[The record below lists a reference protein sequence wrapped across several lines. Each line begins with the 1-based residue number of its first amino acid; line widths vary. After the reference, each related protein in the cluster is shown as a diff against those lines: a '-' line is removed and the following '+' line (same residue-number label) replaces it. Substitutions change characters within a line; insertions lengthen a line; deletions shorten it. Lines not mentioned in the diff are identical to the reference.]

1 MRRDFFETLRLFC
14 VLGALLI
21 IGLVIFSALFAGCK
35 PVNELQSSEVGKTG
49 MTCFYACTIDGH
61 DYILAKDRDYCSIA
75 LTHNAGCKKCA
86 EERKRSVYE
95 DMLCASTGNKGYV
108 EVWTNIASECKGVAW
123 TNIVSLCEMD
133 GKLIPRA
140 LRENFATETIK
151 RKLEA
156 VRNNSD
162 TEALKR
168 ELEAARND
176 IYIEPFIP
184 AEIAKKIRESEKVK
198 KLYGLQER
206 DAE

>member
-35 PVNELQSSEVGKTG
+35 PVNEVQSSEAGNLVSTRFRIV
-49 MTCFYACTIDGH
+49 TVDGH
-61 DYILAKDRDYCSIA
+61 DYILARDNGYCSIA
-75 LTHNAGCKKCA
+75 IAHHGGCRKCA

-108 EVWTNIASECKGVAW
+108 EVWTNIASR
-123 TNIVSLCEMD
+123 CEV
-133 GKLIPRA
+133 
-140 LRENFATETIK
+140 ETIK

-184 AEIAKKIRESEKVK
+184 PEIAKKIRESEKVK

>member
-35 PVNELQSSEVGKTG
+35 PVNELQSSEAGNLVSTRFRIV
-49 MTCFYACTIDGH
+49 TVDGH
-61 DYILAKDRDYCSIA
+61 DYILARDTGYCSIA
-75 LTHNAGCKKCA
+75 IAHHGGCRKCE
-86 EERKRSVYE
+86 EERRRAVYE
-95 DMLCASTGNKGYV
+95 DMFCTSTGV
-108 EVWTNIASECKGVAW
+108 ECKVEAWTNIA
-123 TNIVSLCEMD
+123 SLCEMD

-140 LRENFATETIK
+140 LREDFDTETIK

-156 VRNNSD
+156 VRS
-162 TEALKR
+162 
-168 ELEAARND
+168 D

-184 AEIAKKIRESEKVK
+184 AEIAKKIREREKVK
-198 KLYGLQER
+198 KSYGLQER

>member
-1 MRRDFFETLRLFC
+1 VRRDFFETLRLFC

-21 IGLVIFSALFAGCK
+21 IGLVIFSALVAGCK
-35 PVNELQSSEVGKTG
+35 PANELQSSEVGKTG

-95 DMLCASTGNKGYV
+95 DMFCASTGNKGYV
-108 EVWTNIASECKGVAW
+108 EVWTNIASR
-123 TNIVSLCEMD
+123 CEV
-133 GKLIPRA
+133 
-140 LRENFATETIK
+140 ETIK

>member
-35 PVNELQSSEVGKTG
+35 PVNELQCSEVGKTR
-49 MTCFYACTIDGH
+49 MTCFYDCTIDGH

-95 DMLCASTGNKGYV
+95 DMFCASTGV
-108 EVWTNIASECKGVAW
+108 ECKVESWTNVWTNVASSCGV
-123 TNIVSLCEMD
+123 D
-133 GKLIPRA
+133 GKSIPRA
-140 LRENFATETIK
+140 VRFAI
-151 RKLEA
+151 
-156 VRNNSD
+156 D
-162 TEALKR
+162 IEALKR
-168 ELEAARND
+168 AG
-176 IYIEPFIP
+176 IED
-184 AEIAKKIRESEKVK
+184 AVREKERIMN
-198 KLYGLQER
+198 LYGLQER